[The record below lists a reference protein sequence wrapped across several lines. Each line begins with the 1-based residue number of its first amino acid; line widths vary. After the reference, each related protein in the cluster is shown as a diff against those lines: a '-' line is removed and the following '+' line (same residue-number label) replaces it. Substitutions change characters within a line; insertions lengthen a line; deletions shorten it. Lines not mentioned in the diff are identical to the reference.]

1 MEKIYSPYSQEV
13 IAETEF
19 KSVGEIERLFCLAA
33 SSRKVWES
41 SPKSK
46 RIEVV
51 EQFNDYLLENKNE
64 IGEKISQFMG
74 RPIRFSSKEVET
86 AVARSK
92 EMISVY
98 EKLDLIKKI
107 DSQRLIHRLPLGNI
121 LIFGAWNYPVLTAIN
136 SIVPAIL
143 AGNTVSFRP
152 SIQTFFMGSVF
163 SEAFKFAGLPDGIFQ
178 VTAFSHEDTK
188 IIVQSKNIH
197 GLVYTGS
204 SDGGRKIHSW
214 AAGNFIP
221 VTMELG
227 GKDAAYIRADADVE
241 HAAVNVA
248 DGAFF
253 NSGQSCC
260 GVERIFVHESIFDH
274 VLDILKSEARKLVMG
289 DPLDPETTLGPMAKK
304 GAVEFLLNQIQVAK
318 KDGAKTVLDD
328 LGDINPVG
336 QFVRPEILTG
346 CLPDSLIQQEES
358 FGPIVTLTP
367 VKSDSEAIELINNS
381 KFGLTASIWTKDLE
395 GASKIAP
402 QLEVGVVLVNRC
414 DFVDPQLPWRGEK
427 ETGMGEA
434 LGPNCFSSY
443 LKPRSIFLN

>member
-163 SEAFKFAGLPDGIFQ
+163 SEAFKLSGLPDGIFQ

-253 NSGQSCC
+253 NSGQSCW
-260 GVERIFVHESIFDH
+260 ES
-274 VLDILKSEARKLVMG
+274 S
-289 DPLDPETTLGPMAKK
+289 
-304 GAVEFLLNQIQVAK
+304 EFLFTSLFSI
-318 KDGAKTVLDD
+318 T
-328 LGDINPVG
+328 
-336 QFVRPEILTG
+336 
-346 CLPDSLIQQEES
+346 CLISLSLRQEN
-358 FGPIVTLTP
+358 L
-367 VKSDSEAIELINNS
+367 
-381 KFGLTASIWTKDLE
+381 
-395 GASKIAP
+395 
-402 QLEVGVVLVNRC
+402 
-414 DFVDPQLPWRGEK
+414 
-427 ETGMGEA
+427 
-434 LGPNCFSSY
+434 
-443 LKPRSIFLN
+443 